1 MYNIEAGV
9 FTDLERCTPSS
20 VAGISADIP
29 PNDIF
34 GVGRPPCA
42 DDLLVDVVSFFDHS
56 HWRAASMS
64 KTCVATRAMF
74 DGLLKVIFVYNV
86 EEAALNH
93 SRWDSSRLLHC
104 PSGHSGTCK
113 KMGARCRDHILLTS
127 ACTWIH
133 QEVFVQNDLN
143 NTFFR
148 ASHLTRQ
155 GFHSSRHG
163 FWLLVLHSVFS
174 PHIVRGCRSRPLA
187 RLCFAFLHV
196 KKGHRHR
203 PRPTMS
209 IRFRSGL
216 FRQEPRTWV
225 HRGEHG
231 KFLRQH
237 GVTDCCGL
245 FFLVYS
251 SSSSVWSRLPIIQVD
266 HVWCGYASPP
276 T

>member
-1 MYNIEAGV
+1 MDVGEGRLNSVVIHFLRYHLSRDIPLIGWTSGARYVIAQRGCLLDPVKGIQMYNIEAGV

-74 DGLLKVIFVYNV
+74 DGLLKGIFVYNV

-113 KMGARCRDHILLTS
+113 KWELVAAI
-127 ACTWIH
+127 I
-133 QEVFVQNDLN
+133 
-143 NTFFR
+143 FF
-148 ASHLTRQ
+148 
-155 GFHSSRHG
+155 
-163 FWLLVLHSVFS
+163 
-174 PHIVRGCRSRPLA
+174 
-187 RLCFAFLHV
+187 
-196 KKGHRHR
+196 
-203 PRPTMS
+203 
-209 IRFRSGL
+209 
-216 FRQEPRTWV
+216 
-225 HRGEHG
+225 
-231 KFLRQH
+231 
-237 GVTDCCGL
+237 
-245 FFLVYS
+245 
-251 SSSSVWSRLPIIQVD
+251 
-266 HVWCGYASPP
+266 
-276 T
+276 